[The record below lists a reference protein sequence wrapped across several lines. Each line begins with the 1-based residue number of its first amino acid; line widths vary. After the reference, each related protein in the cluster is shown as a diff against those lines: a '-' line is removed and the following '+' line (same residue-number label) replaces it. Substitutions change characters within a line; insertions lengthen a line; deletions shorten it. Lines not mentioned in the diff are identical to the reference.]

1 MILSENTRT
10 VVRQAI
16 PAGDCHAPG
25 IILIFWKDLENLLL
39 H

>member
-25 IILIFWKDLENLLL
+25 IILIFWKDPENLLL